1 MDNKKYYWLKL
12 KSDFFD
18 TEDLILLEAM
28 PDGVIYSNILLKL
41 YLKSIQTN
49 GKLFYKNR
57 IPYNSTMLAQLVRH
71 PVGVVEKAMKVFQ
84 DMELL
89 EVLDSGAI
97 YMLDIQSFIG
107 QSSSEADRKRMYR
120 DRIKEEKWDKNGT
133 NVPQMSHECPTNVL
147 PNGHQS
153 IENRDKS
160 IENRDKEK
168 NNKKEKS
175 DKVAPKEK
183 LSFDY
188 SSFDNDEIV
197 CIDKWLEYK
206 KNIKQTL
213 KTQASY
219 TALRNLLLEFKANCT
234 LKPSIDFCIAN
245 GRTGLYELKNFIN
258 KQNTQANLN
267 THDTFKNVERTGPI
281 VVTDW

>member
-12 KSDFFD
+12 KADFFD
-18 TEDLILLEAM
+18 TEDLILLETM

-41 YLKSIQTN
+41 YLKSIQNN

-71 PVGVVEKAMKVFQ
+71 PVGVVEKAMKIFQ
-84 DMELL
+84 DMELI

-107 QSSSEADRKRMYR
+107 QSSSEADRKRVYR
-120 DRIKEEKWDKNGT
+120 DKIKEEKRDICPDI
-133 NVPQMSHECPTNVL
+133 VPKMSQYCPKNVL
-147 PNGHQS
+147 PNGHQR
-153 IENRDKS
+153 IEIRDKS
-160 IENRDKEK
+160 IENRNKEK

-175 DKVAPKEK
+175 DKIAPKEK

-188 SSFDNDEIV
+188 CLFDDEEIV
-197 CIDKWLEYK
+197 YIEKWINYK
-206 KNIKQTL
+206 KEIKKPL

-219 TALRNLLLEFKANCT
+219 TALQNQLLKLKENQT
-234 LKPSIDFCIAN
+234 LKPSIDICIAN
-245 GRTGLYELKNFIN
+245 GWTGLYEQKHFIN
-258 KQNTQANLN
+258 KETKT
-267 THDTFKNVERTGPI
+267 THDTFKNVERTGDI
-281 VVTDW
+281 VITDW